1 MDRFLMR
8 LQMGYPQPADELEI
22 LRIARTSYD
31 AIALNPVINHA
42 DVLRLQTLAPQVF
55 VEDSVLDYVLRIVTA
70 TRTET
75 EFKTGVSVRG
85 GLALR
90 TAAQARALVHGRDF
104 VLPDD
109 VTALVTPILAHRL
122 SLARQTSDALEERRA
137 VVTVLRRILAA
148 LPLPA

>member
-1 MDRFLMR
+1 MR

-22 LRIARTSYD
+22 LRVARSGYD
-31 AIALNPVINHA
+31 SITQSAAVTRA
-42 DVLRLQTLAPQVF
+42 EVLRLQALVSQVF
-55 VEDSVLDYVLRIVTA
+55 VEDSVLDYILRIVTA
-70 TRTET
+70 TRSEA

-90 TAAQARALVHGRDF
+90 TAAQARALVQGRDF

-109 VTALVTPILAHRL
+109 VVELVTPILGHRL

-148 LPLPA
+148 LTLPT